1 LSIWVIFPK
10 ISQCL
15 FCNYSHGVNYS
26 TLPFWDQCCFVKYRT
41 ANAVNHL
48 HFIVGI
54 KFGKM
59 NAVNAKFKHRCKMSG
74 GFTLLAYVLFDGAGG
89 HSC

>member
-1 LSIWVIFPK
+1 
-10 ISQCL
+10 
-15 FCNYSHGVNYS
+15 
-26 TLPFWDQCCFVKYRT
+26 VKYRT